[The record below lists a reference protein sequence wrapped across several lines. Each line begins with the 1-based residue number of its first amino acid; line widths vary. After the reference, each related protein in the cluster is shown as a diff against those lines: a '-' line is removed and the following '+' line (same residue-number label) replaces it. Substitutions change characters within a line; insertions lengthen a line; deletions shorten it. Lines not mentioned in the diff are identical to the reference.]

1 MDEYETRPWTV
12 EVSGLVQKPKT
23 YDLDDIMKMQLEER
37 LYRHRCVEAWFMDVP
52 WIGVPLH
59 QLFSSNVNPK
69 VPIHVGARLR
79 SAASTARED
88 ARRVSSTA
96 TRIGSGIC
104 TD

>member
-69 VPIHVGARLR
+69 VPHPRWSQASERSIDGSRGRKTRLFNGYADWVGHLY
-79 SAASTARED
+79 
-88 ARRVSSTA
+88 
-96 TRIGSGIC
+96 
-104 TD
+104 